1 MISLKYNILV
11 LVIIFFVAYLPL
23 TRQTTHFSI
32 SMLTEGYLNKL
43 LLISIVFLV
52 IMEDYYIGLL
62 LFILLLCLLF
72 IDPKQVA
79 EGFIPYFKTN

>member
-23 TRQTTHFSI
+23 TTQKTHFSI

-72 IDPKQVA
+72 IDPKQVS
-79 EGFIPYFKTN
+79 EGFIPYFKNN

>member
-11 LVIIFFVAYLPL
+11 LVIVFFIAYLPL
-23 TRQTTHFSI
+23 TCQKTHFSI